1 MTTPLQDLIADL
13 EIRIVTKVDQLRDA
27 ELDLFYG
34 EVLELEQC
42 IEKLYDTLA
51 LVADQIATEGVASW

>member
-13 EIRIVTKVDQLRDA
+13 EIRIVSTVDRLHGA
-27 ELDLFYG
+27 ELDLYYG